1 MSQTIPLGADAR
13 ERFLLEIA
21 AVVPPARVAEAHF
34 FAPIRQGQIET
45 GVCVIAALPEGAQ
58 PLGAEPEPVDGDASE
73 SAPAAESDPPFPE
86 GASISSRH
94 VVYSARYRW
103 TRKGPERGKWDC
115 EVVAEADAP
124 LLTVE
129 MVVQGVRQR
138 ANEPLEVERVEGD
151 AVRAMIAEAQQRWPA
166 TA

>member
-21 AVVPPARVAEAHF
+21 AVVPPERVAEAHF
-34 FAPIRQGQIET
+34 FAPMRQGQIET
-45 GVCVIAALPEGAQ
+45 GVCVIAAMPEGAQ
-58 PLGAEPEPVDGDASE
+58 PLGNEPE
-73 SAPAAESDPPFPE
+73 AEFPE

-129 MVVQGVRQR
+129 MVVQGVLKR
-138 ANEPLEVERVEGD
+138 ANEPLEVERIDGD
-151 AVRAMIAEAQQRWPA
+151 AVRALIAEAQQRWPA